1 MANYERTL
9 KSAIW
14 DNIEFQNLTP
24 AEKHFYFLLHLGNE
38 TSDTSVFPITLKTI
52 AYRCD
57 CTVEEARIM
66 IQKFIDMELIMYDFE
81 TSEILVK
88 DYFVHNPPRGGIRYN
103 GYAKDFA
110 KIKSHALIQ
119 EVAEIAKGYQ
129 VTIGFLAAL
138 SECVDIDVKDYK
150 VKKTTETLESAK
162 TVTERGLATIAANRA
177 VAAEKVNLDVEFE
190 DEDLPF

>member
-9 KSAIW
+9 LSAIW
-14 DNIEFQNLTP
+14 DEVEFQNLTP
-24 AEKHFYFLLHLGNE
+24 AEKHLYLLLHLGNE
-38 TSDTSVFPITLKTI
+38 SSDTSVYPITLKTI

-57 CTVEEARIM
+57 CTVEEAKEM
-66 IQKFIDMELIMYDFE
+66 MQKFIDLELIMYNFE
-81 TSEILVK
+81 TGEVLVK
-88 DYFVHNPPRGGIRYN
+88 DYFRHNPPRGGIRYA

-110 KIKSHALIQ
+110 KIKSHALIE
-119 EVAEIAKGYQ
+119 EVAEIAKKYQ

-138 SECVDIDVKDYK
+138 SEYVDIDVKDYK

-162 TVTERGLATIAANRA
+162 TVTARGLATIAAHRA
-177 VAAEKVNLDVEFE
+177 AAKEVNLDVEAD